1 MVKSIYFK
9 KFSNAMDI
17 LKGAHLGGSRG
28 AHAPLLFLPLP
39 EIIAIRALIFLP
51 RPKIIYISA
60 PSLFSPDGCQ
70 WIYYLPF

>member
-60 PSLFSPDGCQ
+60 VHFKFSIGSAKMA
-70 WIYYLPF
+70 LEHF